1 VLVLTR
7 KKGETI
13 IIGEDIQISVL
24 DIKGDQIRIG
34 IDAPRQMAILRKEI
48 YTAVKEENEIAR
60 KAPESNLGE
69 IEKII
74 KKDRNL

>member
-1 VLVLTR
+1 MLVLTR

-34 IDAPRQMAILRKEI
+34 IDAPRHMAILRKEI

-60 KAPESNLGE
+60 NAPESNLGE

-74 KKDRNL
+74 KKGRNL